1 MSWKTRTHFAVWKIV
16 SVKRLLFIST
26 KLWPILL
33 LWSRCNHIY
42 EYVWLL
48 YRLETVLVLIFMSI
62 RPPATG
68 WNDYIL
74 KVRKDKIP
82 RWFVKKL
89 ALPNDKRKAE
99 KLREKKNLPWQSQ
112 FLMSSAPIRNNFIV
126 SSPVNLM
133 WLIRLS
139 FRQKKTNF
147 YVAFRHNK
155 LKKPSAEIK
164 NIIII
169 FLQHSGGHIWPE
181 INTESMLM
189 NLFWLESSRHRT
201 VCTIISRYPTRQN
214 AGQFGWV
221 IYIFWKLCVW
231 WTPKSGT
238 LPFWW

>member
-1 MSWKTRTHFAVWKIV
+1 M
-16 SVKRLLFIST
+16 
-26 KLWPILL
+26 
-33 LWSRCNHIY
+33 
-42 EYVWLL
+42 
-48 YRLETVLVLIFMSI
+48 I
-62 RPPATG
+62 R
-68 WNDYIL
+68 
-74 KVRKDKIP
+74 
-82 RWFVKKL
+82 
-89 ALPNDKRKAE
+89 E
-99 KLREKKNLPWQSQ
+99 KLRSCVKKNLPWQSQ

-189 NLFWLESSRHRT
+189 NLFWLEWSRHRT

-214 AGQFGWV
+214 AGQFAWV

-238 LPFWW
+238 LPFWFLITSTFRMKIKWKTWSSINQCISDIVGAHYWVWDVPTASCIATYTTAYRK